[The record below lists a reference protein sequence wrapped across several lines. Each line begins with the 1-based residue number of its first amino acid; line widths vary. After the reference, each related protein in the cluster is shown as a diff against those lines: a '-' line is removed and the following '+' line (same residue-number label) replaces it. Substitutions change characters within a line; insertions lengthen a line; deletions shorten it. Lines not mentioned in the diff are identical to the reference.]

1 MNRSDRQIGKWS
13 AAAIVA
19 VSAVYIVTG
28 AIWLFTNIDQ
38 AIKIGLQPS
47 EPYLSIL
54 EILILVS
61 TIAILPLFA
70 AIYRI
75 SSNDTKAYALSALAF
90 SLLMIGMTSVVH
102 TINLMVVRRTTNR
115 NVAEVLALYTSVGKL
130 STLLAIDL
138 LGWDLFFGF
147 AMLFASPIFRGGGL
161 QNAIRWGLLIGGA
174 LCLIGFSGPASGNM
188 LLQFPAIIGY
198 AFVFPFV
205 CLLLVVF
212 FSRSEQGNS

>member
-1 MNRSDRQIGKWS
+1 MNRSDRQIGKW
-13 AAAIVA
+13 AAASLVA

-28 AIWLFTNIDQ
+28 AIWLFTNLDQ
-38 AIKIGLQPS
+38 AKKLGLQPS
-47 EPYLSIL
+47 EPYFSIL

-61 TIAILPLFA
+61 TVAILPLFA

-75 SSNDTKAYALSALAF
+75 SSNDRKTFALSALGFA
-90 SLLMIGMTSVVH
+90 LLMIGMTSVVH
-102 TINLMVVRRTTNR
+102 AINLMVVRRTADR
-115 NVAEVLALYTSVGKL
+115 NVAEALALYTSDGRL

-147 AMLFASPIFRGGGL
+147 AMLFASPIFRGDRL
-161 QNAIRWGLLIGGA
+161 QNSIRWSLVIGGT

-205 CLLLVVF
+205 CLLLVIF
-212 FSRSEQGNS
+212 FSRSEQENP